1 MEFTDVPDDTLD
13 NQDFEEIGE
22 DNYPSFPTFGIP
34 DIDSDL
40 LEEFLELDIPFDMD
54 EIMESNKACE
64 ILNRILQDGDESF
77 LDTLEP
83 DLEVKSIG
91 SKKY

>member
-34 DIDSDL
+34 DTDSSL
-40 LEEFLELDIPFDMD
+40 LGEFFEKDILNDVAVVD
-54 EIMESNKACE
+54 KVSE
-64 ILNRILQDGDESF
+64 ILNRISQSGDDSF
-77 LDTLEP
+77 LDVGI
-83 DLEVKSIG
+83 DLEGKSIG
-91 SKKY
+91 SKKL